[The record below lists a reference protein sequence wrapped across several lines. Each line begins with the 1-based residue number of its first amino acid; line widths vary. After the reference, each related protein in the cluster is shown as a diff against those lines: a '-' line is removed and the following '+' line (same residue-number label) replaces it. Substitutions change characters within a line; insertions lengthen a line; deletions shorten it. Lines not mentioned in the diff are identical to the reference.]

1 MKSHAIT
8 IAELRDRYK
17 NKQIELEPPY
27 QRKPAWKRKQ
37 RLLLLSSLFNGIP
50 IPALIFHKHFNEQS
64 QKLIYD
70 VLDGKQRIETI
81 LHFIELKTLRDED
94 TLRVEFV
101 NPQTNK
107 KDYLYYNELVS
118 KKVNEEYENI
128 LEKFWTYELPV
139 IEYEGELS
147 DIFGRNVS
155 TKDVFVRIN
164 STGSPLKLHEIRHAN
179 RSGPFFD
186 LGNRLEMKY
195 TKLFTQKWKIASK
208 ADVARYLLHEFI
220 LELCT
225 AINLGNYSDRRKKL
239 DELLS
244 QHSWTKRETAY
255 VLKQFNRIIS
265 WIKNIFP
272 NDSIRHTRFRNK
284 SDFYS
289 LFIVLLK
296 LINKGYVTLDKKS
309 NRTAGQFLLEF
320 SKQIQRLDPKI
331 KAYDLHEKL
340 SRQERKMLPYIIS
353 TRQSTDNLRHRE
365 IRDNYLMSVL
375 KDGFIL
381 ESKDSRRKF
390 DTNVKDLLWSELMQK
405 TDKPKCPNP
414 TKNEK
419 CKKYLTYED
428 AQVDHKYPWSK
439 GGKSTLNNAQLI
451 CSSCNSSKG
460 NK

>member
-186 LGNRLEMKY
+186 
-195 TKLFTQKWKIASK
+195 
-208 ADVARYLLHEFI
+208 
-220 LELCT
+220 
-225 AINLGNYSDRRKKL
+225 
-239 DELLS
+239 
-244 QHSWTKRETAY
+244 
-255 VLKQFNRIIS
+255 
-265 WIKNIFP
+265 
-272 NDSIRHTRFRNK
+272 
-284 SDFYS
+284 
-289 LFIVLLK
+289 
-296 LINKGYVTLDKKS
+296 
-309 NRTAGQFLLEF
+309 
-320 SKQIQRLDPKI
+320 
-331 KAYDLHEKL
+331 
-340 SRQERKMLPYIIS
+340 
-353 TRQSTDNLRHRE
+353 
-365 IRDNYLMSVL
+365 
-375 KDGFIL
+375 
-381 ESKDSRRKF
+381 
-390 DTNVKDLLWSELMQK
+390 
-405 TDKPKCPNP
+405 
-414 TKNEK
+414 
-419 CKKYLTYED
+419 
-428 AQVDHKYPWSK
+428 
-439 GGKSTLNNAQLI
+439 
-451 CSSCNSSKG
+451 
-460 NK
+460 